1 MSDLIQ
7 AALFALFGAFVGVG
21 LTYRNA
27 RNANQIS
34 ESNARRTDFTVR
46 SLKLSEHRLAWIQK
60 LRDEMAV
67 FHSWGMTPGLKQSD
81 QREFYEHGTRI
92 ELLMNPGDPDYEK
105 LQALMY
111 QLLLAGDVNQKYSV
125 NADFVLL
132 CQQILKREWELAKR
146 EILGEVI

>member
-1 MSDLIQ
+1 
-7 AALFALFGAFVGVG
+7 
-21 LTYRNA
+21 
-27 RNANQIS
+27 
-34 ESNARRTDFTVR
+34 
-46 SLKLSEHRLAWIQK
+46 
-60 LRDEMAV
+60 MAV
-67 FHSWGMTPGLKQSD
+67 FQSWGMTPGLKQSD

-111 QLLLAGDVNQKYSV
+111 QLLVAGDVNQKYSI

-132 CQQILKREWELAKR
+132 CQRILKREWELAKR